1 MKTAGALA
9 ALVLALIL
17 VSCSVNGGNQ
27 LAGNWQKEN
36 GTETINFQT
45 GGKVTLV
52 SSQAVIN
59 TTYKVASPGKLQFD
73 LGILGTGTMQYAV
86 SKEGLTLTDAQGA
99 ATRFTRVQPPKQEVK
114 PAAKT
119 EAKPAA
125 KPEVK
130 PQAGP
135 QAKPETKPEA
145 KPETKPEHKP
155 GAEKKS

>member
-1 MKTAGALA
+1 M
-9 ALVLALIL
+9 VLALIL

-52 SSQAVIN
+52 SSQAAIN
-59 TTYKVASPGKLQFD
+59 TTYKVAGPGKLQFD

-86 SKEGLTLTDAQGA
+86 SKEGLTLTDAQGT

-114 PAAKT
+114 PEAKPEAKPAAKP

-145 KPETKPEHKP
+145 KPESKPENKP
-155 GAEKKS
+155 AAEKKS